1 MFNIQKAAKQL
12 CVVLLYMKRLSD
24 IDITIVEAVY
34 LCMIK
39 ETLPL
44 QLEDDLVEYIYK
56 RDPYMYV
63 YLVWLFQRW
72 YVLYAIHKDHLPTR
86 FKS

>member
-1 MFNIQKAAKQL
+1 MRSIVIHEKT
-12 CVVLLYMKRLSD
+12 KRHRYNHRGGRIFVHDS
-24 IDITIVEAVY
+24 
-34 LCMIK
+34 
-39 ETLPL
+39 L
-44 QLEDDLVEYIYK
+44 QLEDDLVEHIYK

>member
-1 MFNIQKAAKQL
+1 MMQKIMFSLNL
-12 CVVLLYMKRLSD
+12 DVLLIYMKRLSD
-24 IDITIVEAVY
+24 IEMTIVEAVY

-44 QLEDDLVEYIYK
+44 QLEDDLIEYIYK
-56 RDPYMYV
+56 RDLYMYV

-72 YVLYAIHKDHLPTR
+72 YVLFAKHKDHLPTR
-86 FKS
+86 CKY